1 MRKKYIPC
9 DQHWLDFFDQYE
21 FYKTYRK
28 LPIKNINRR
37 RLRNKIGTNETLCM
51 LVDFHQE
58 GWMPIIIDKNY
69 NLVDGQHRLAFAD
82 QMCLE
87 YIDVAIFDESLMRNY
102 NKKYV
107 KNELGIFE

>member
-1 MRKKYIPC
+1 
-9 DQHWLDFFDQYE
+9 
-21 FYKTYRK
+21 
-28 LPIKNINRR
+28 
-37 RLRNKIGTNETLCM
+37 
-51 LVDFHQE
+51 
-58 GWMPIIIDKNY
+58 MPIIIDKNY